1 MSDPGAILHKDVDF
15 VNIFQFDF
23 YNTQLNLK
31 KLKFSAIWDFPPA
44 GAEPPS
50 PTAPFPGHGSAGIM
64 ALVERG
70 LVQVYTGEGK
80 GKTTAALGLA
90 LRACGSGLKVFLAQF
105 AKGRPSGELASL
117 ARLADQVTVRQY
129 GREGFIIGEPT
140 PEDRRLAR
148 AGWQEVRQVAAGGEH
163 DLLILDEIGTAL
175 RYGLVGTAEVLEL
188 AAGKPATLEL
198 VLTGRDMPPEI
209 LERADLITEM
219 RLVKHYFAL
228 GVPARK
234 GIEY

>member
-1 MSDPGAILHKDVDF
+1 MSDPGGILHEYVDF

-23 YNTQLNLK
+23 YNTQLSLK

-44 GAEPPS
+44 RRAALLHRSLPRVRLG
-50 PTAPFPGHGSAGIM
+50 GYHD
-64 ALVERG
+64 LVERG

-117 ARLADQVTVRQY
+117 ARLADLVTVRQY

-148 AGWQEVRQVAAGGEH
+148 AGWQEVRQVAAGGEY

-198 VLTGRDMPPEI
+198 YTGRDMPRNPG
-209 LERADLITEM
+209 A
-219 RLVKHYFAL
+219 
-228 GVPARK
+228 G
-234 GIEY
+234 